1 MDVRATVS
9 YQKVRQIGCG
19 EGMNSTVFEVYDKH
33 LSGQLAAKEI
43 PLSSFSNKTQT
54 YYEEAR
60 AIFSSQ
66 HRNIVPIQYAAESSD
81 CICLVMPLFKN
92 GSLQKKIEE
101 NPLPLKDIISLGQNI
116 LSGLSCIHS
125 KGYLHL
131 DIKPSNILFT
141 DTNVPLITDFGQAR
155 TIDKNGLVTNL
166 PPIYNYGLPPELLTY
181 KSASQTSDIYQV
193 GLTLFRA
200 VNGNACFED
209 QKIKI
214 YSSQDIQILQQM
226 MLSGK
231 FPDRNKFL
239 PHVPLALKRVIKKA
253 LDVNCDNRWTSD
265 SMRDA
270 LGRVDLKH
278 NWEPL
283 TDQST
288 GAMQWRALRP
298 KKSGLLVDLLPKSK
312 TKWAVEIFTD
322 SEDGRKRAYA
332 KDSWLECS
340 SKEDAL
346 SHLCTTFEHL

>member
-9 YQKVRQIGCG
+9 YQKIRQIGCG
-19 EGMNSTVFEVYDKH
+19 EGMNSTVFEIYEKQ

-43 PLSSFSNKTQT
+43 PLSSFSNNTQT
-54 YYEEAR
+54 YYEEAH

-81 CICLVMPLFKN
+81 CICLVMPFFKN

-101 NPLPLKDIISLGQNI
+101 NPLPLKEIISLGQNI

-131 DIKPSNILFT
+131 DIKPSNILFS
-141 DTNVPLITDFGQAR
+141 DTNTPLITDFGQAR
-155 TIDKNGLVTNL
+155 TIDSNGLVTNL
-166 PPIYNYGLPPELLTY
+166 PQIYNYGLPPELLTY
-181 KSASQTSDIYQV
+181 KSASHTSDIYQV

-200 VNGNACFED
+200 VNGNTCFEE
-209 QKIKI
+209 QKIKVN
-214 YSSQDIQILQQM
+214 STQDIQIFQQM

-231 FPDRNKFL
+231 FPDRSKFL
-239 PHVPLALKRVIKKA
+239 PHVPAGLKRVIKKA
-253 LDVNCDNRWTSD
+253 LDINCDKRWTSD
-265 SMRDA
+265 EMRDA
-270 LGRVDLKH
+270 LGRVDLKY

-283 TDQST
+283 TDRST
-288 GAMQWRALRP
+288 GAMQWKSLRP
-298 KKSGLLVDLLPKSK
+298 KKSSLVVDLLPKSK
-312 TKWAVEIFTD
+312 TEWVVEIFTN
-322 SEDGRKRAYA
+322 SEGGKRRAHV
-332 KDSWLECS
+332 KDLWLACS